1 MDRTN
6 KESLATELKDKFKKA
21 TITIFADYKGLKSSE
36 ADELRRSLRAQQTEV
51 KVLKNNI
58 ARLITKDGQFGEDA
72 KVMMEGNVG
81 PTLVAFSYGDVAAA
95 AKVMSSFAKDH
106 EALKLKDGL
115 LDGKLLPS
123 AQITELGEL
132 PSREVLLAKL
142 LSVFNGPI
150 AAFVRVLDA
159 VEKKKGGGT
168 ESAPVGDSAPAA
180 DSAPAVEG
188 TPE

>member
-6 KESLATELKDKFKKA
+6 KETLATALKDKFQKA
-21 TITIFADYKGLKSSE
+21 KITIFADYKGLKAAE
-36 ADELRRSLRAQQTEV
+36 ADELRRALRAQKTEV

-58 ARLITKDGQFGEDA
+58 GRLITKDGQFGEDA
-72 KVMMEGNVG
+72 KVMMEKTVG

-95 AKVMSSFAKDH
+95 AKIMSSFAKDH
-106 EALKLKDGL
+106 EALKIKDGL
-115 LDGKLLPS
+115 LEGKLLPS
-123 AQITELGEL
+123 AQIEELGDL

-159 VEKKKGGGT
+159 VEKKKSGGT
-168 ESAPVGDSAPAA
+168 ESAPAGETPAQ
-180 DSAPAVEG
+180 
-188 TPE
+188 